1 MLVATAGATQVCA
14 HSVAPEAVLAELR
27 SDAAREEL
35 GIVDASRLDRAPRL
49 LIVRVGAQWH
59 DLRAESRR
67 GAAERWGRAWQHA
80 VPQGVVSIVDAT
92 SGAAVVNF
100 DALGRAHLSR

>member
-1 MLVATAGATQVCA
+1 VLVAAATQAWA

-35 GIVDASRLDRAPRL
+35 GIVEASRLDGAPRL
-49 LIVRVGAQWH
+49 LIVRVGARWH
-59 DLRAESRR
+59 DLPAESRR
-67 GAAERWGRAWQHA
+67 RAAERWGRAWQHA

-100 DALGRAHLSR
+100 DALGRAQLSR